1 MAQHLWITGDH
12 AYQRL
17 AAARA
22 LTAVPLAEPV
32 DAHRRRFGPYTGAN
46 ALLTALVPEMLAR
59 TPELVR
65 RHDIEVLSVAPDLRP
80 LVPASRETLTSLAVP
95 AERTRFY
102 SRVRTLRLSHGLAE
116 LLRDHVRALGGPRRV
131 LVLDRL
137 DEADPTDAEFVSV
150 LLRRLDPDLLT
161 VVVGTGTGPLDENLA
176 ADLARYAQRRDAP
189 PVPSP
194 GAPPADPAR
203 AYVASDC
210 CADDPALLAAY
221 AELDPAARCRLHAE
235 RAEQLLATG
244 LRSPKLGAVP
254 YHLERAGDPAEAGAR
269 ALLEALNYCVDMGF
283 YHATLDLGRRGR
295 AVVDRAAREGAWWA
309 FTTKMTTS
317 LSALG
322 RPEEAEE
329 LYDEAR
335 SLSVN
340 PIIHRQA
347 AYATAMIYTRH
358 RDPDHRDHVRARAWI
373 NQAIAISS
381 LQPEGADR
389 SFSTVFQQNGLALI
403 EMHLGNLPGAL
414 ELVATGLARLDEE
427 LGADEHRLH
436 RSVLLHN
443 RAQVLAALG
452 RLDEALADFTAV
464 IADDRNHP
472 EYHFDRAN
480 LLHRLGRDEEALAGY
495 AEAIRLGPPFPEAH
509 YNRADVLAGLGDLD
523 AALADLSYVLEID
536 PTNVDA
542 LVNRAGLY
550 AVLDDGAALRA
561 DLDAGLALDGENPH
575 LLCLLGQ
582 VQAEEGRTA
591 EAERSYRRALE
602 VDGGSTAAWSGLAAL
617 AFDAGDPSAAVD
629 HLDRAL
635 AVGDDAALR
644 YNRATAYR
652 ALGRY
657 DDALAD
663 LARAAELDPTDE
675 EIRRERTEC
684 ARALGVAAGR

>member
-1 MAQHLWITGDH
+1 MAQHLWITGEH
-12 AYQRL
+12 AHQRL

-22 LTAVPLAEPV
+22 LTSVPLAEPV
-32 DAHRRRFGPYTGAN
+32 DAHRRRYGPYTATN
-46 ALLTALVPEMLAR
+46 TLFTALMPDLLA
-59 TPELVR
+59 TMPDLVR

-116 LLRDHVRALGGPRRV
+116 LLRDYVRALGGPRRT

-137 DEADPTDAEFVSV
+137 DEADPTDAEFVLV
-150 LLRRLDPDLLT
+150 LLRRLDPELLT
-161 VVVGTGTGPLDENLA
+161 VVVGTGSGPLDEDLA
-176 ADLARYAQRRDAP
+176 AGLDRYAQRREAP
-189 PVPSP
+189 PVPHP
-194 GAPPADPAR
+194 GRLPADPAR

-210 CADDPALLAAY
+210 CTDDPALLAAY
-221 AELDPAARCRLHAE
+221 AELDPDTRCRLHAQ
-235 RAEQLLATG
+235 RAEELLDTG
-244 LRSPKLGAVP
+244 LRSPRLGAVP
-254 YHLERAGDPAEAGAR
+254 HHLERAGDPAVTGAK

-295 AVVDRAAREGAWWA
+295 AVVDRAAQEGPWWA

-322 RPEEAEE
+322 RPEEAEA

-335 SLSVN
+335 ALSVN

-347 AYATAMIYTRH
+347 AYATAMIHTRH
-358 RDPDHRDHVRARAWI
+358 REREHRDHVRARAWI
-373 NQAIAISS
+373 NQAIAIAS

-414 ELVATGLARLDEE
+414 RLVCEGLDHLDRE

-464 IADDRNHP
+464 IADDPNYP

-480 LLHRLGRDEEALAGY
+480 LLHRLGRDDEALAGY
-495 AEAIRLGPPFPEAH
+495 AEAIRLSPPFPEAH

-523 AALADLSYVLEID
+523 AALADLGYVLELD
-536 PTNVDA
+536 PTNADA

-550 AVLDDGAALRA
+550 AALDDAPALRA
-561 DLDAGLALDGENPH
+561 DLAAGLALDRANPH

-582 VQAEEGRTA
+582 VQAEEGRAA
-591 EAERSYRRALE
+591 EAEQSYRRALE
-602 VDGGSTAAWSGLAAL
+602 ADPDVTAAWSGLAAL
-617 AFDAGDPSAAVD
+617 AFDAGDLRAAVD

-635 AVGDDAALR
+635 TVGDDAALR

-657 DDALAD
+657 DEALAD
-663 LARAAELDPTDE
+663 LTRAAELDPADAD
-675 EIRRERTEC
+675 IRRERAEC
-684 ARALGVAAGR
+684 GRALAGAGGR

>member
-1 MAQHLWITGDH
+1 MAQRLWITGEH
-12 AYQRL
+12 AHQRL

-22 LTAVPLAEPV
+22 RTAVPLVAPI
-32 DAHRRRFGPYTGAN
+32 DAHRRRYGPYTATN
-46 ALLTALVPEMLAR
+46 TLFTALVPDLLA
-59 TPELVR
+59 TSPELVR
-65 RHDIEVLSVAPDLRP
+65 RHDIEVLSVAPDLRS

-102 SRVRTLRLSHGLAE
+102 SRVRTLRLSHGLVE
-116 LLRDHVRALGGPRRV
+116 LLRDHLRTLGGPRRT

-161 VVVGTGTGPLDENLA
+161 VIVGTGTGPLDDALTVA
-176 ADLARYAQRRDAP
+176 LDRYAQRLEAP
-189 PVPSP
+189 PVPFP
-194 GAPPADPAR
+194 DPPADPAR
-203 AYVASDC
+203 AYVDADC
-210 CADDPALLAAY
+210 CADEPALLAAY
-221 AELDPAARCRLHAE
+221 AGLDPDHRRRLHAR
-235 RAEQLLATG
+235 RAEELLATG
-244 LRSPKLGAVP
+244 LRSPRLGAVP
-254 YHLERAGDPAEAGAR
+254 HHLERAGDPADTGAK

-295 AVVDRAAREGAWWA
+295 AAVDRATQEGPWWA

-322 RPEEAEE
+322 HPEEAEK

-335 SLSVN
+335 TLSVN

-358 RDPDHRDHVRARAWI
+358 RDRADRDHLRARAWI
-373 NQAIAISS
+373 NQAIAIAS

-403 EMHLGNLPGAL
+403 ELHLGNLPGAL
-414 ELVATGLARLDEE
+414 DLVSAGLDRLDEE

-464 IADDRNHP
+464 IADDPNHP

-480 LLHRLGRDEEALAGY
+480 LLHRLGRDDEALAGY
-495 AEAIRLGPPFPEAH
+495 ADAIRLGPPFPEAH
-509 YNRADVLAGLGDLD
+509 YNRADVLAGLGQLE
-523 AALADLSYVLEID
+523 AALDDLSYVLELEPD
-536 PTNVDA
+536 NVDA

-550 AVLDDGAALRA
+550 AVLDDAAALRA
-561 DLDAGLALDGENPH
+561 DLDAGLALDGDNPH

-582 VQAEEGRTA
+582 SQAEQGRAA
-591 EAERSYRRALE
+591 EAERSYRRALAADPRA
-602 VDGGSTAAWSGLAAL
+602 VAAWSGLAAL
-617 AFDAGDPSAAVD
+617 AFDAGDPSAAVG

-657 DDALAD
+657 DDAVAD

-675 EIRRERTEC
+675 DVRRERSEC
-684 ARALGVAAGR
+684 DRALSLAAGH

>member
-17 AAARA
+17 AAARD
-22 LTAVPLAEPV
+22 LTAVPLAGPV
-32 DAHRRRFGPYTGAN
+32 DAHRRRFGPYTAAN
-46 ALLTALVPEMLAR
+46 TLFTALVPEMLAAR
-59 TPELVR
+59 PELVH
-65 RHDIEVLSVAPDLRP
+65 RHDIEVLSVAPDLRQ

-102 SRVRTLRLSHGLAE
+102 SRVRTLRLSHGLTE
-116 LLRDHVRALGGPRRV
+116 LLRDHVRSLDGPPRT

-137 DEADPTDAEFVSV
+137 DAADPTDAEFVSV
-150 LLRRLDPDLLT
+150 LLRRVDPELLT
-161 VVVGTGTGPLDENLA
+161 VVVGTGTGPLDDELA
-176 ADLARYAQRRDAP
+176 AALRQYAKRCEAP
-189 PVPSP
+189 SVPRTDSP
-194 GAPPADPAR
+194 PPDPAR
-203 AYVASDC
+203 AYVATDC
-210 CADDPALLAAY
+210 CVDDPTLRAAY
-221 AELDPAARCRLHAE
+221 TDLDPAARCRLHAE
-235 RAEQLLATG
+235 RAAELLASG
-244 LRSPKLGAVP
+244 LQSPRLGALP

-295 AVVDRAAREGAWWA
+295 AVVDRATQEGPWWA

-322 RPEEAEE
+322 RPEEAEK

-335 SLSVN
+335 ALSVN

-358 RDPDHRDHVRARAWI
+358 RDRDQRDHVRARAWI
-373 NQAIAISS
+373 NQAIAIAS

-414 ELVATGLARLDEE
+414 DLVSTGLARLDQE

-464 IADDRNHP
+464 IADDPNHP

-480 LLHRLGRDEEALAGY
+480 LLHRLGRDEEALEGY
-495 AEAIRLGPPFPEAH
+495 AEAIRLSPPFPEAH
-509 YNRADVLAGLGDLD
+509 YNRADVLAGIGDLE
-523 AALADLSYVLEID
+523 AALHDLCYVLELE
-536 PTNVDA
+536 PGNVDA

-550 AVLDDGAALRA
+550 ATLDDAAALRA
-561 DLDAGLALDGENPH
+561 DLDAGLAIEGANPH

-582 VQAEEGRTA
+582 LQAEEGRAA

-602 VDGGSTAAWSGLAAL
+602 VDQGATAAWSGLAAL
-617 AFDAGDPSAAVD
+617 AFDAGDTLAAVG

-657 DDALAD
+657 DEALAD
-663 LARAAELDPTDE
+663 LTRAAELDPADE
-675 EIRRERTEC
+675 EIRRERDEC
-684 ARALGVAAGR
+684 DQALSVAAAR